1 MLKPYRKSPVISF
14 TKKQKHSGLGIPVFL
29 LFILMA
35 MLFSGCS
42 ENYSNGERIGLITQF
57 SKTGLIW
64 KSWEGELHVTQTG
77 MNSTM
82 NDFEFSI
89 DNDREDQSVISQ
101 IDSAALHGWKVKL
114 TYHETFGKNWFSNR
128 GETNHFITGVQI
140 LDRNPVSNLFGR
152 EDSVI
157 RGRVVDTIY
166 VVIDKSKN

>member
-1 MLKPYRKSPVISF
+1 MPIRKILNAAFVQP
-14 TKKQKHSGLGIPVFL
+14 KKYSRPGA
-29 LFILMA
+29 FILLTLILFSI
-35 MLFSGCS
+35 LFSGCT

-57 SKTGLIW
+57 SKTGLVW

-89 DNDREDQSVISQ
+89 DNDREDPEIINQ

-114 TYHETFGKNWFSNR
+114 TYHETFGKNWFTNR
-128 GETNHFITGVQI
+128 GETNHFITGVQV
-140 LDRNPVSNLFGR
+140 LDRNPVSNLLGNT
-152 EDSVI
+152 DSLL

-166 VVIDKSKN
+166 VIIDKSKN